1 MTAVDELRRVDE
13 LTDGTGGSVDA
24 VMGAAIGPYRKSRLT
39 RQKIVGLRLRI
50 ALLLVLAAVP
60 AYGETRRVIV
70 LDFANTTK
78 DAAVDWLGPAAAED
92 ITTRLHAVR
101 SLKLVERAQLYR
113 VLQEQKLSLSDLV
126 DPAGAVK
133 LGKLVSAEHV
143 VIGSYTVFGG
153 TVRMNARFV
162 DVETGGI
169 SATSQVNG
177 QIDPQR
183 PNALWALFDQLTQA
197 TIDSINAG
205 SSVVKVGATSPSPE
219 RKIVPTAEEQARLTT
234 PSTGSLQAQESHGR
248 GLVAFRQNQ
257 WPGAIQEFER
267 AVSIDPLFAAA
278 WMELSEVLQRASR
291 YPEALTASEKA
302 YRLYVATGDERSQAR
317 AVISS
322 GEVRAQQGR
331 YVESL
336 ELLQKGREMTERLQ
350 DRLGEAEV
358 LAAIG
363 AVHYKQGRFA
373 EALPLFQQALRL
385 AVQEGDTSKQTVILN
400 NVGSTQVKLGQHGVG
415 LQRLEE
421 ALLLAEKTGDE
432 KWQTVILNQVGV
444 AFRASGR
451 PAEGLPYYIRAVRI
465 SERLGDVLYGAVA
478 LSNIAGE
485 LYRQGRYAEALT
497 YMETAVASIEKID
510 SPLKNDF
517 RRQLEVIRKKVR

>member
-1 MTAVDELRRVDE
+1 M
-13 LTDGTGGSVDA
+13 
-24 VMGAAIGPYRKSRLT
+24 
-39 RQKIVGLRLRI
+39 VGLRLGI
-50 ALLLVLAAVP
+50 ALILVLAAVP
-60 AYGETRRVIV
+60 AYGQTRRVVV

-92 ITTRLHAVR
+92 ITTRLHALR

-162 DVETGGI
+162 NVETGGI

-183 PNALWALFDQLTQA
+183 PNALWALFDQLSQA

-205 SSVVKVGATSPSPE
+205 SSIVKDGATSHSPE
-219 RKIVPTAEEQARLTT
+219 RKIVPTAEERARLTA
-234 PSTGSLQAQESHGR
+234 PSTRSLEAQEARGR
-248 GLVAFRQNQ
+248 GLIAFRQNE
-257 WPGAIQEFER
+257 WPGAIREFER
-267 AVSIDPLFAAA
+267 AVSIDPSFAAA
-278 WMELSEVLQRASR
+278 WMGLSEVLQRASR
-291 YPEALTASEKA
+291 YPEAITASEKA
-302 YRLYVATGDERSQAR
+302 YRLYAAAGDERSQAR
-317 AVISS
+317 AVIRS
-322 GEVRAQQGR
+322 GELRVQQGR
-331 YVESL
+331 YVEGL
-336 ELLQKGREMTERLQ
+336 ELLQKGREMAERLQ
-350 DRLGEAEV
+350 DRLGEADA

-385 AVQEGDTSKQTVILN
+385 AVQEGATSEQTAFLN
-400 NVGSTQVKLGQHGVG
+400 SVGSTQVKLGQHGVG

-432 KWQTVILNQVGV
+432 RWQATILNQIGV

-451 PAEGLPYYIRAVRI
+451 PAEGLPYFTRAVQI
-465 SERLGDVLYGAVA
+465 SERLGDLLHGAVA

-497 YMETAVASIEKID
+497 YMETAVASAEKID
-510 SPLKNDF
+510 SPLKTHL